1 MHGAACVY
9 AVVMSAPSVTFAQS
23 TTPEHDSAPLIPVV
37 PAGGPGSR
45 LWPLSRGDRPKFL
58 LDLTGQGR
66 SLLQQTLGRLA
77 LVADDAPIVVTG
89 HAHVDAVRSQ
99 AAGARILVEPSARNS
114 MPAIALAA
122 AVVEQERPDAVIGS
136 FAADH
141 LIQDADAFA
150 RTVRRARAA
159 AEQGYLV
166 TIGIVPT
173 RPSTAFGYIET
184 ADGPRGTAGE
194 GEEPSAEG
202 ADGAEGCPDADMAGA
217 VPVRAFV
224 EKPPYEDAV
233 RFVADGTHL
242 WNAGMFVVGAKVLLD
257 ALSEQLPHLAAGVRT
272 IARAYGTPR
281 YQEVLEEI
289 WPTLTSI
296 AIDRALAEPLS
307 RQGRV
312 AVVPGDFDWDD
323 VGDFAALARQLRAG
337 DDGEHDEERAEAE
350 RDPSDVVASGG
361 ARTISLGSSATVYSS
376 STRPIALVG
385 VEGISVVETEDVL
398 VVLADE
404 HAQDLST
411 LVGMLD
417 AEGLGTLR

>member
-1 MHGAACVY
+1 VHGGARVY
-9 AVVMSAPSVTFAQS
+9 AVVMSASPVPSAQF
-23 TTPEHDSAPLIPVV
+23 TPSAHGSAPFVPIV

-66 SLLQQTLGRLA
+66 SLLQQTLQRLA
-77 LVADDAPIVVTG
+77 PVADRAPIVVTG
-89 HAHVDAVRSQ
+89 RAHVDAVRAQ
-99 AAGARILVEPSARNS
+99 AADARILVEPSARNS

-122 AVVEQERPDAVIGS
+122 AVVERQQPDAVIGS

-141 LIQDADAFA
+141 LIRDTDGFA
-150 RTVRRARAA
+150 RTVHRARAA
-159 AEQGYLV
+159 AAQGFLV

-184 ADGPRGTAGE
+184 EAAGDAGRASADGTAPPDGAAGTD
-194 GEEPSAEG
+194 
-202 ADGAEGCPDADMAGA
+202 ADGGTGAAGA

-233 RFVADGTHL
+233 RFVSDGAHL
-242 WNAGMFVVGAKVLLD
+242 WNAGMFVVGARVLLD
-257 ALSEQLPHLAAGVRT
+257 ALAEQLPHLASGVRT
-272 IARAYGTPR
+272 IARAYGTAR

-312 AVVPGDFDWDD
+312 AVVPGGFDWDD
-323 VGDFAALARQLRAG
+323 VGDFAALARQLREGCGGRRSG
-337 DDGEHDEERAEAE
+337 DAARE
-350 RDPSDVVASGG
+350 PSDVVASGG
-361 ARTISLGSSATVYSS
+361 ARTISLGSAATVYSS
-376 STRPIALVG
+376 SARPIALVG
-385 VEGISVVETEDVL
+385 VEGISVIETDDVL

-417 AEGLGTLR
+417 AHGLGRLR